1 MLSAFVITLREGFE
15 AALLVGLLLAVATR
29 LSAPGARRA
38 IWFGV
43 LAAAVT
49 SAAAGALLFF
59 TGAELEGAAEAAFE
73 GGAML
78 AAALVLAWMMLW
90 MARHAHVL
98 QTEVGERVAAAG
110 SAAALFWLGF
120 LVVVREGLETALL
133 LFAAAGASRGPGTVA
148 AGLAGLGLAAALG
161 YAAYRGGSR
170 LNVRTFFTVMNVL
183 LLAVGTYLV
192 WAGVGE
198 LGELA
203 GGEAGEL
210 AGPLAAIA
218 YAAAVGW
225 LLFGRARTAG
235 GSGKPTDGRR
245 AAERSTGAA
254 GRAPAGSPSR
264 R

>member
-1 MLSAFVITLREGFE
+1 MLSTFVITLREGFE

-29 LSAPGARRA
+29 LPAPGARRA
-38 IWFGV
+38 IWMGV
-43 LAAAVT
+43 VAAAAT

-90 MARHAHVL
+90 MSRHAHAL
-98 QTEVGERVAAAG
+98 QTEIGERVAAAG

-133 LFAAAGASRGPGTVA
+133 LFAAAGASQGLGTA
-148 AGLAGLGLAAALG
+148 AAAAAGLGLAAAFG
-161 YAAYRGGSR
+161 YAAYRGGGR
-170 LNVRTFFTVMNVL
+170 LRLRTFFTVMNVL

-198 LGELA
+198 LGELGA
-203 GGEAGEL
+203 GEAGEV
-210 AGPLAAIA
+210 AGPLAAVA
-218 YAAAVGW
+218 YAAALAW
-225 LLFGRARTAG
+225 LLFGRARRAG
-235 GSGKPTDGRR
+235 TPGGTPAGR
-245 AAERSTGAA
+245 ATGAA

>member
-1 MLSAFVITLREGFE
+1 MLSTFVITLREGFE

-29 LSAPGARRA
+29 LPAAGARRTV
-38 IWFGV
+38 WLGV
-43 LAAAVT
+43 LAAAAT

-90 MARHAHVL
+90 MSRHAHLL
-98 QTEVGERVAAAG
+98 QSEVGERVAAAG
-110 SAAALFWLGF
+110 SVAALFWLGF
-120 LVVVREGLETALL
+120 LLVVREGLETALL
-133 LFAAAGASRGPGTVA
+133 LFAAAGGSRGLGTVA
-148 AGLAGLGLAAALG
+148 AGLGGLALAAALG

-170 LNVRTFFTVMNVL
+170 LNVRTLFTVMNVL

-198 LGELA
+198 LAELGA
-203 GGEAGEL
+203 GEAGEA

-218 YAAAVGW
+218 YAAVVGW
-225 LLFGRARTAG
+225 LLFGRAKAAGRPG
-235 GSGKPTDGRR
+235 GSAPR
-245 AAERSTGAA
+245 RSTGAA

>member
-1 MLSAFVITLREGFE
+1 MLSTFVITLREGFE
-15 AALLVGLLLAVATR
+15 AALLVGLLLAVASR
-29 LSAPGARRA
+29 LPAAGARRS
-38 IWFGV
+38 IWLGV

-49 SAAAGALLFF
+49 SVAAGAALFF

-73 GGAML
+73 GASML

-90 MARHAHVL
+90 MSRHAYVL

-120 LVVVREGLETALL
+120 LVVVREGLETSLL
-133 LFAAAGASRGPGTVA
+133 LFAASGSSSGLRTA
-148 AGLAGLGLAAALG
+148 AAAMAGLGLAAALG

-170 LNVRTFFTVMNVL
+170 LNVRTFFTVMNAL

-192 WAGVGE
+192 WGGAGE

-210 AGPLAAIA
+210 AGPLAAVA
-218 YAAAVGW
+218 YAAIVGW
-225 LLFGRARTAG
+225 LLFRRPRSAG
-235 GSGKPTDGRR
+235 TPS
-245 AAERSTGAA
+245 RSTGAE